1 MLNSMTGFGRAECQ
15 DGDYSY
21 KAEIRSVNNRFIEI
35 NTRLPKVFLDKE
47 LSLKNLIKSYCARGS
62 INITI
67 TLANTN
73 DGSGEWDVKPNLPLA
88 TQYVKALKEIQTSL
102 GLEGQVH
109 IDSVIG
115 LRDVFKIEPIA
126 IDPAKESLLLTM
138 AKSALESLQK
148 MREEEGVHLQKDLS
162 ERIDSIEK
170 HAAQIEKRQPQV
182 IQEYK
187 NRLKEKIKILNDGI
201 DLDESRLAQETAI
214 FADRCD
220 ITEEIT
226 RLTSHLIQF
235 RKLFDSTEPVGRK
248 LEFITQEIN
257 REVNTMGSKSSD
269 TEMANVVIEI
279 KSTLEKIREQLA
291 NIE

>member
-35 NTRLPKVFLDKE
+35 NTRLPKAFLDME
-47 LSLKNLIKSYCARGS
+47 LSLKKLIKSHCARGS

-67 TLANTN
+67 TLANSN

-138 AKSALESLQK
+138 AESALESLQK
-148 MREEEGVHLQKDLS
+148 MREEEGAHLQKDLS

-187 NRLKEKIKILNDGI
+187 SRLKEKIKLLNDGI
-201 DLDESRLAQETAI
+201 EVDESRLAQETAI
-214 FADRCD
+214 LADRCD

-235 RKLFDSTEPVGRK
+235 RKLFDSSEPVGRK

>member
-1 MLNSMTGFGRAECQ
+1 MLISMTGFGRAECQ

-35 NTRLPKVFLDKE
+35 TTRLPKAYVDLE
-47 LSLKNLIKSYCARGS
+47 RPLKKLTKVHCARGS

-73 DGSGEWDVKPNLPLA
+73 EGSGEWEVKPNLALA
-88 TQYVKALKEIQTSL
+88 SQYVEALKKIQTSL
-102 GLEGQVH
+102 GLDGKLN
-109 IDSVIG
+109 IDSVVG
-115 LRDVFKIEPIA
+115 LRDIIKIEPVA
-126 IDPAKESLLLTM
+126 IDPAKEGLLLNM
-138 AKSALESLQK
+138 AESALISLKK
-148 MREEEGVHLQKDLS
+148 MREEEGEHLQKDLA

-170 HAAQIEKRQPQV
+170 HAGQIEKRQPE
-182 IQEYK
+182 ITQEYK
-187 NRLKEKIKILNDGI
+187 ARLKERIKLINDGI
-201 DLDESRLAQETAI
+201 EVDESRLAQEIAI
-214 FADRCD
+214 LADRCD

-226 RLTSHLIQF
+226 RLGSHLKQF
-235 RKLFDSTEPVGRK
+235 RKLFDSTEPIGRK

-269 TEMANVVIEI
+269 TKVANLVIEI
-279 KSTLEKIREQLA
+279 KSALEKIREQLQ

>member
-1 MLNSMTGFGRAECQ
+1 MLISMTGFGRAECQ

-35 NTRLPKVFLDKE
+35 NTRLPKAFLDME
-47 LSLKNLIKSYCARGS
+47 LSLKKLIKSHCARGS

-67 TLANTN
+67 TLANSN
-73 DGSGEWDVKPNLPLA
+73 DSAGEWEVKPNLSLA
-88 TQYVKALKEIQTSL
+88 SQYVDALKEIQTSL

-109 IDSVIG
+109 IDSVVG

-126 IDPAKESLLLTM
+126 IDPAKESLLLNM
-138 AKSALESLQK
+138 AKEALASLQK
-148 MREEEGVHLQKDLS
+148 MREEEGAHLQKDLA

-170 HAAQIEKRQPQV
+170 HAAEIEKRQPEV
-182 IQEYK
+182 IQEFK
-187 NRLKEKIKILNDGI
+187 ARLKEKIKLLNDGVEI
-201 DLDESRLAQETAI
+201 DESRLAQETAI
-214 FADRCD
+214 LADRCD
-220 ITEEIT
+220 ITEEVT
-226 RLTSHLIQF
+226 RLTSHLSQF
-235 RKLFDSTEPVGRK
+235 RKLFDSPEPIGRK

-269 TEMANVVIEI
+269 SEMANLVIDI

>member
-1 MLNSMTGFGRAECQ
+1 MLISMTGFGRAECQ

-35 NTRLPKVFLDKE
+35 NTRLPKAFLDME
-47 LSLKNLIKSYCARGS
+47 QSLKKLIKSYCARGS

-67 TLANTN
+67 SLANSN
-73 DGSGEWDVKPNLPLA
+73 DGSGEWNVKPNIPLA

-102 GLEGQVH
+102 GLEGKIH
-109 IDSVIG
+109 IKSVIG
-115 LRDVFKIEPIA
+115 LRDVFKIEPVS
-126 IDPAKESLLLTM
+126 IDPAKESLLLNI
-138 AKSALESLQK
+138 AESALMSLQK
-148 MREEEGVHLQKDLS
+148 MREEEGAHLQKDLT
-162 ERIDSIEK
+162 ERIENIEK
-170 HAAQIEKRQPQV
+170 HAAQIEKRQPKV

-187 NRLKEKIKILNDGI
+187 TRLKEKIKLLNDGVEV
-201 DLDESRLAQETAI
+201 DESRLSQEIAI
-214 FADRCD
+214 LADRCD

-226 RLTSHLIQF
+226 RLSSHLIQF
-235 RKLFDSTEPVGRK
+235 RKLFDSVEPVGRK

-257 REVNTMGSKSSD
+257 REINTMGSKSSD
-269 TEMANVVIEI
+269 TEVANLVIEI

>member
-1 MLNSMTGFGRAECQ
+1 MTGFGRAECQ

-35 NTRLPKVFLDKE
+35 TTRLPKAFLDIE
-47 LSLKNLIKSYCARGS
+47 LPLKKLIKSHCARGS
-62 INITI
+62 INVTI
-67 TLANTN
+67 TLANSN
-73 DGSGEWDVKPNLPLA
+73 GNSGEWEVKPNLPLA
-88 TQYVKALKEIQTSL
+88 IQYVEALREIQTSL

-109 IDSVIG
+109 IDSLVG
-115 LRDVFKIEPIA
+115 LRDIFKIEPVA
-126 IDPAKESLLLTM
+126 IDPAKESLLLNM
-138 AKSALESLQK
+138 AESALASLQK
-148 MREEEGVHLQKDLS
+148 MREEEGQHLQNDLS

-170 HAAQIEKRQPQV
+170 HAGQIAKRQPVV

-187 NRLKEKIKILNDGI
+187 ARLKEKIKLLNDGVEI
-201 DLDESRLAQETAI
+201 DESRLAQEAAI
-214 FADRCD
+214 LADRCD

-226 RLTSHLIQF
+226 RFSSHLNQF
-235 RKLFDSTEPVGRK
+235 RKLFESKEPIGRK

-269 TEMANVVIEI
+269 TQVANLVIEI

>member
-1 MLNSMTGFGRAECQ
+1 MLTSMTGFGRAECQ

-35 NTRLPKVFLDKE
+35 NTRLPKAFLDME
-47 LSLKNLIKSYCARGS
+47 LSLKKLIKSHCARGS

-67 TLANTN
+67 TLANSN
-73 DGSGEWDVKPNLPLA
+73 DSAGEWEVKPNLSLA
-88 TQYVKALKEIQTSL
+88 SQYVDALKEIQTSL

-109 IDSVIG
+109 IDSVVG

-126 IDPAKESLLLTM
+126 IDPAKESLLLNM
-138 AKSALESLQK
+138 AKEALASLQK
-148 MREEEGVHLQKDLS
+148 MREEEGAHLQKDLA

-170 HAAQIEKRQPQV
+170 HAAEIEKRQPEV

-187 NRLKEKIKILNDGI
+187 ARLKEKIKLLNDGVEI
-201 DLDESRLAQETAI
+201 DESRLAQETAI
-214 FADRCD
+214 LADRCD
-220 ITEEIT
+220 ITEEVT
-226 RLTSHLIQF
+226 RLTSHLSQF
-235 RKLFDSTEPVGRK
+235 RKLFDSSEPIGRK

-269 TEMANVVIEI
+269 SEMANLVIDI

>member
-35 NTRLPKVFLDKE
+35 NTRLPKAFLDME
-47 LSLKNLIKSYCARGS
+47 LSLKKLIKSHCARGS

-67 TLANTN
+67 TLANSN

-115 LRDVFKIEPIA
+115 LRDIFKIEPIA

-138 AKSALESLQK
+138 AESALESLQK
-148 MREEEGVHLQKDLS
+148 MREEEGAHLQKTSQNALTAS
-162 ERIDSIEK
+162 
-170 HAAQIEKRQPQV
+170 
-182 IQEYK
+182 K
-187 NRLKEKIKILNDGI
+187 NMR
-201 DLDESRLAQETAI
+201 
-214 FADRCD
+214 
-220 ITEEIT
+220 
-226 RLTSHLIQF
+226 
-235 RKLFDSTEPVGRK
+235 RK
-248 LEFITQEIN
+248 
-257 REVNTMGSKSSD
+257 
-269 TEMANVVIEI
+269 
-279 KSTLEKIREQLA
+279 
-291 NIE
+291 

>member
-1 MLNSMTGFGRAECQ
+1 MTGFGRAECQ

-35 NTRLPKVFLDKE
+35 NTRIPKAFLDME
-47 LSLKNLIKSYCARGS
+47 ISLKKLIKSHCARGS

-67 TLANTN
+67 TLANSN

-109 IDSVIG
+109 IDSVVG
-115 LRDVFKIEPIA
+115 LRDVFKIEPVS
-126 IDPAKESLLLTM
+126 IDPAKESLLLNI
-138 AKSALESLQK
+138 AESALASLQK
-148 MREEEGVHLQKDLS
+148 MREEEGAHLQKDLA

-170 HAAQIEKRQPQV
+170 HAAQIEKRQPAV
-182 IQEYK
+182 IQDYK
-187 NRLKEKIKILNDGI
+187 NRLKEKIKLLNDGI
-201 DLDESRLAQETAI
+201 EVDEPRLAQEMAI
-214 FADRCD
+214 LADRCD

-226 RLTSHLIQF
+226 RLSSHLIQF
-235 RKLFDSTEPVGRK
+235 RKLFNSTEPIGRK

-269 TEMANVVIEI
+269 TEMANLVIEI

>member
-1 MLNSMTGFGRAECQ
+1 MTGFGRAECQ

-35 NTRLPKVFLDKE
+35 TTRLPKAFLDIE
-47 LSLKNLIKSYCARGS
+47 LPLKKLIKSHCARGS
-62 INITI
+62 INVTI
-67 TLANTN
+67 TLANSN
-73 DGSGEWDVKPNLPLA
+73 GNSGEWEVKPNLPLA
-88 TQYVKALKEIQTSL
+88 IQYVEALREIQTSL

-109 IDSVIG
+109 IDSLVG
-115 LRDVFKIEPIA
+115 LRDIFKIEPVA
-126 IDPAKESLLLTM
+126 IDPAKESLLLNM
-138 AKSALESLQK
+138 AESALASLQK
-148 MREEEGVHLQKDLS
+148 MREEEGQHLQKDLS

-170 HAAQIEKRQPQV
+170 HAGQIAKRQPVV

-187 NRLKEKIKILNDGI
+187 ARLKEKIKLLNDGVEI
-201 DLDESRLAQETAI
+201 DESRLAQEAAI
-214 FADRCD
+214 LADRCD

-226 RLTSHLIQF
+226 RFSSHLNQF
-235 RKLFDSTEPVGRK
+235 RKLFESKEPIGRK

-269 TEMANVVIEI
+269 TQVANLVIEI